1 MHAFRLQA
9 MLSTPIDA
17 ACAAAAF
24 KDLGGCPLML
34 AVQHANTFGIVIHG
48 LIHTVCRLQCD
59 TLPVAAQ
66 PSANSISLRYCLVGV
81 GAAPVASA
89 MVHCSRMGRHAL
101 LAGRAAVTPGGGA
114 AAVAAGAAHH
124 VSLPWQPLAAA
135 AAASN
140 GDGGAALA
148 GAASA
153 AAAGARVPLDVLL
166 AGDAAGFVTALKV
179 SAPPQCLHVCPGCIV
194 QLRFCSS
201 GCLPHVAPAEAR
213 HRPADR
219 LKHDVI
225 LFPSFRM
232 GCCCRCWRTCAAPR
246 AWRRP
251 SAC

>member
-153 AAAGARVPLDVLL
+153 AAAGERVPLDVLL

-201 GCLPHVAPAEAR
+201 GCLPHVAPAEAPPQAS
-213 HRPADR
+213 RP
-219 LKHDVI
+219 
-225 LFPSFRM
+225 
-232 GCCCRCWRTCAAPR
+232 T
-246 AWRRP
+246 
-251 SAC
+251 